1 MNTKTVS
8 LYSAIVLASAATG
21 YYLTPTKTVIKTE
34 IKEVIK
40 EVEKKTED
48 SAKKTQKNKVY
59 IKVETILP
67 DGTRR
72 IETKIVDNGTITID
86 TSASSETT
94 KESEKNEKTEKTVE
108 RTSPTVI
115 YGLGSVNLTNV
126 VGGIDYGIG
135 VQKQILGPFW
145 TGLQFQKSGT
155 FGVTLGIGF

>member
-1 MNTKTVS
+1 MTTKQIG
-8 LYSAIVLASAATG
+8 LYVAAALVCVAVGRYT
-21 YYLTPTKTVIKTE
+21 TPTKVITKTE

-86 TSASSETT
+86 TSTNTETERET
-94 KESEKNEKTEKTVE
+94 EKESKTEKTVE
-108 RTSPTVI
+108 RASPVVI
-115 YGLGSVNLTNV
+115 YGLGSVNMSNFAS
-126 VGGIDYGIG
+126 GPDYGVG
-135 VQKQILGPFW
+135 VQKQLIGPFYM
-145 TGLQFQKSGT
+145 GGQFQKSGT
-155 FGVTLGIGF
+155 FGVTLGIAL